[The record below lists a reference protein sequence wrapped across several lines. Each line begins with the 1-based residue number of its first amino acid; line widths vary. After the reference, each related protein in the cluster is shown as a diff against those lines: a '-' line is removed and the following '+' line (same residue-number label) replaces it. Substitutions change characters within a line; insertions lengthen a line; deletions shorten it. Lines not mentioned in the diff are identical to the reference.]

1 MVGHSQCR
9 EQRKSGERCGE
20 ARDPALK
27 STFTQSFYST
37 ALASNGVYVNHGPE
51 VPEVVGDFEAV
62 GREERN
68 GEPATAVKQQLRR
81 RRDKNQAAVQH
92 QGIDWLG
99 VQAIKP
105 SSTWRASVRGETTPL
120 SAAAPAPSRALTKST
135 AQEAVRSRLGDAVTC
150 IATAQEA
157 GGRSGARNI
166 VERRRRERAQAR
178 RAVRWI
184 CIAREPQPCSG
195 PTILGLLVSHNTD
208 PAHRAEQTQKLN
220 FYTDVCK

>member
-1 MVGHSQCR
+1 MVGCSQCR
-9 EQRKSGERCGE
+9 EQRKSGERRGE
-20 ARDPALK
+20 ARDPALE

-51 VPEVVGDFEAV
+51 VPELVGDFEAV

-81 RRDKNQAAVQH
+81 RRDKNKAAVQH

-120 SAAAPAPSRALTKST
+120 SAAAPAPSRARTKS
-135 AQEAVRSRLGDAVTC
+135 
-150 IATAQEA
+150 TAQEA

-166 VERRRRERAQAR
+166 VERRRREGTQAR